1 MSEVSPSHS
10 SGSHFDWSLLPTL
23 LSTSS
28 AIPTDITFKVV
39 DKEDQVV
46 ANLEAHKM
54 IVALHSDHFKNAL
67 YGSGVNFKED
77 REGIMVIKE
86 TTKDAFE
93 DFLGFLY
100 EKKIDFK
107 SKDLGELFEIL
118 NLAERYQVRELK
130 DMTVEVFKNIP
141 IAMDNVVD
149 MAATAEE
156 FSHFDAMSKAVYSRC
171 VAFIE
176 GQFTNAQS
184 VIEFIQRN
192 EDKATV
198 IKLVNDVKIVMD
210 DTKTPR
216 LAKFKTDLQRIVNK
230 TLVKGEAWFL
240 VDNHWFKRAKKYLA
254 WEESL
259 VNSTRNVRDD
269 SANPGPIDN
278 KPLWKENGSDIRE
291 HMIEEIDYV
300 LVPDLAWDMLVAEF
314 GLKDN
319 VEGTSSAVKRNVIE
333 DGMFEKQLKVEVY
346 LIELQVAENSNMG
359 EQKMKKFSRT
369 DTLAEVQNVIKEL
382 FGIPALEETRLW
394 YKYNSYSYEQ
404 LSRLDMTVSDAG
416 LFSGQLV
423 FIERKNEDGSW
434 PRQA

>member
-54 IVALHSDHFKNAL
+54 IVALHSDHFRNAL

-107 SKDLGELFEIL
+107 SKNLGELFEIL

-333 DGMFEKQLKVEVY
+333 DGMFVKQLKVEVY
-346 LIELQVAENSNMG
+346 LIELHVAENSNMR

>member
-1 MSEVSPSHS
+1 
-10 SGSHFDWSLLPTL
+10 
-23 LSTSS
+23 
-28 AIPTDITFKVV
+28 
-39 DKEDQVV
+39 
-46 ANLEAHKM
+46 
-54 IVALHSDHFKNAL
+54 
-67 YGSGVNFKED
+67 
-77 REGIMVIKE
+77 
-86 TTKDAFE
+86 
-93 DFLGFLY
+93 
-100 EKKIDFK
+100 
-107 SKDLGELFEIL
+107 
-118 NLAERYQVRELK
+118 VRELK

-141 IAMDNVVD
+141 IARDNVVD
-149 MAATAEE
+149 MAATAKE
-156 FSHFDAMSKAVYSRC
+156 FSHFDAMSKAVFSRC

-176 GQFTNAQS
+176 GHFTNAQS

-192 EDKATV
+192 EDKGTV
-198 IKLVNDVKIVMD
+198 IKLVNDVKIVME
-210 DTKTPR
+210 DTKTPT
-216 LAKFKTDLQRIVNK
+216 LAKFKTDLQRMVNK

-300 LVPDLAWDMLVAEF
+300 VVPDLAWDMLVAEF

-333 DGMFEKQLKVEVY
+333 YGMFVKQLKVEVY

-369 DTLAEVQNVIKEL
+369 DTLVEVLNVIKEL

-394 YKYNSYSYEQ
+394 NKYTSNTYEQ

-423 FIERKNEDGSW
+423 FIERKNENGSW

>member
-107 SKDLGELFEIL
+107 SKNLGELFEIL

-176 GQFTNAQS
+176 GHFTNAQS

-291 HMIEEIDYV
+291 HMIGEIDYV
-300 LVPDLAWDMLVAEF
+300 VVPDLAWDMLVAEF

-333 DGMFEKQLKVEVY
+333 DGMFVKQLKVEVY
-346 LIELQVAENSNMG
+346 LIELHVAENSNMR

>member
-54 IVALHSDHFKNAL
+54 IVALHSDHFRNAL

-107 SKDLGELFEIL
+107 SKNLGELFEIL
-118 NLAERYQVRELK
+118 NLAERYQVRELN

-216 LAKFKTDLQRIVNK
+216 LAKFKTDLQRMVNK

-291 HMIEEIDYV
+291 HMIGEIDYV
-300 LVPDLAWDMLVAEF
+300 VVPDLAWDMLVAEF

-333 DGMFEKQLKVEVY
+333 DGMFVKQLKVEVY

-359 EQKMKKFSRT
+359 EQKIKKFSRT

-404 LSRLDMTVSDAG
+404 LSRLDMTVRDAG
-416 LFSGQLV
+416 LLSGQLV
-423 FIERKNEDGSW
+423 FIERKNENGFW

>member
-107 SKDLGELFEIL
+107 SKNLGELFEIL

-291 HMIEEIDYV
+291 HMIGEIDYV
-300 LVPDLAWDMLVAEF
+300 VVPDLAWDMLVAEF

-333 DGMFEKQLKVEVY
+333 DGMFVKQLKVEVY

>member
-1 MSEVSPSHS
+1 MSEESPSHS

-107 SKDLGELFEIL
+107 SKNLGELFEIL

-216 LAKFKTDLQRIVNK
+216 LAKFKTDLQRMVNK

-291 HMIEEIDYV
+291 HMIGEIDYV
-300 LVPDLAWDMLVAEF
+300 VVPDLAWDMLVAEF

-333 DGMFEKQLKVEVY
+333 DGMFVKQLKVEVY

>member
-1 MSEVSPSHS
+1 MVDQ
-10 SGSHFDWSLLPTL
+10 HFNWSLLPSL
-23 LSTSS
+23 LSTSTT
-28 AIPTDITFKVV
+28 IPTNITFKVV

-54 IVALHSDHFKNAL
+54 IVGLHSDHFKNAL

-100 EKKIDFK
+100 KKKIDFK
-107 SKDLGELFEIL
+107 SKNLGELFEIL

-291 HMIEEIDYV
+291 HMIGEIDYV
-300 LVPDLAWDMLVAEF
+300 VVPDLAWDMLVAEF

-333 DGMFEKQLKVEVY
+333 DGMFVKQLKVEVY